1 MASAEKTV
9 RSPLGE
15 LPLDSEGSPIGAVR
29 LDPARSYQGIPALL
43 KRVIEEESSEAW
55 SEIRAR
61 IDYTYECIA
70 HALRALEGE
79 TAFGRSVHAEL
90 ERGRKLLFKPN
101 TIQATA
107 IDPQAHGEGVGWLA
121 CTPWPFVAGVLRW
134 FHDELGVSYHQMAV
148 GEASTTLTADAGR
161 LTLHYGRGRTI
172 TPEAVLEGR
181 SGDFYG
187 GWGFYFAR
195 RYLAE
200 AHDPSHRDD
209 PMRGFEDS
217 ASGTYVTPGR
227 ADDRLPVYDLNHVQ
241 AAPFRGRDVPVPE
254 GANFQQITLHKAV
267 VGGDPGDQQD
277 LKDYPGCVLVNLP
290 KLKVHNMALLTCA
303 VKNLGIGLY
312 PMQAAADGDPS
323 STSWKYGSPDG
334 PVPGIKS
341 RIPHQV
347 WMPEAVDE
355 MGLAARDESGRYR
368 VRRTAGLPGTMVD
381 VNQAVA
387 GQGVFM
393 LSVVDAIETANVS
406 HMGSPPGVAVPEGYV
421 LAGLD
426 PVALDLLC
434 GRYMFAT
441 VPMAEARRLRQ
452 ELDLPSDFLRTVPLP
467 TSDGRNIVSG
477 FGLDSPLSR
486 DRLPAYAE
494 GRGLGRQ
501 QYHVVGRDL
510 REGGSLASLQGRL
523 GRLDGDVFSELLTSM
538 LYFDFSKV
546 LWDLQATALAYAEA
560 NDSLTG
566 SRYRQE
572 LLEAY
577 DENGDGVIDY
587 EETGRKG
594 HLISLLGA
602 TGYQFAAGAAEP
614 YGFLRGTFQA
624 RAFHLK
630 MSEPS
635 YNRGGHDVLKGSG
648 DTAACLIAL
657 SMSQTPE
664 EHSDP
669 FYPGLTW
676 GKGKWP
682 SLPLARQSFLSSL
695 LYGTASPD
703 FLDLFS
709 LYAQVFQYADKTS
722 NGGGYTGSLGPDS
735 HWTAVERYVQAVAEG
750 SSPLPFTVYVPPGLG
765 KCGSRELPNVEETD
779 DPARILTASFRG
791 GEEAW

>member
-1 MASAEKTV
+1 MASREKIV

-15 LPLDSEGSPIGAVR
+15 LPLDDEGSPIGAVR

-43 KRVIEEESSEAW
+43 KRVIEEESGEAW

-79 TAFGRSVHAEL
+79 TPFGRSVHAEL

-101 TIQATA
+101 TILATA
-107 IDPQAHGEGVGWLA
+107 IDPHAHGQGVGWLA
-121 CTPWPFVAGVLRW
+121 CTPWPFVAAVLRW
-134 FHDELGVSYHQMAV
+134 FHDELDVSYHQMAV
-148 GEASTTLTADAGR
+148 GEAATTLTADAGR

-217 ASGTYVTPGR
+217 VSGTYVPPGR

-241 AAPFRGRDVPVPE
+241 ADPFRGRDVPVPE

-267 VGGDPGDQQD
+267 VGGNPGDPQD
-277 LKDYPGCVLVNLP
+277 MRDYPGCVLINLP
-290 KLKVHNMALLTCA
+290 KLKVHNMTLLTCA

-312 PMQAAADGDPS
+312 PMQAAADADPS
-323 STSWKYGSPDG
+323 STSWKYSSPDG

-355 MGLAARDESGRYR
+355 MGLAGRDESGRYR
-368 VRRTAGLPGTMVD
+368 VRRTAGMPGTMLD
-381 VNQAVA
+381 VIQAVA
-387 GQGVFM
+387 GQGIFM
-393 LSVVDAIETANVS
+393 LSVIDAIETANVS
-406 HMGSPPGVAVPEGYV
+406 HMGSPAGVAVPEGYV

-426 PVALDLLC
+426 ALALDLLC
-434 GRYMFAT
+434 ARYMFTT
-441 VPMAEARRLRQ
+441 VPMAEARRLSQ
-452 ELDLPSDFLRTVPLP
+452 ELDLPSEFLRTVPLP

-523 GRLDGDVFSELLTSM
+523 GQLEGDAFSELLTST
-538 LYFDFSKV
+538 LYFDFSKA
-546 LWDLQATALAYAEA
+546 LWDLQPTVLAYAEA

-566 SRYRQE
+566 SRYRRE

-587 EETGRKG
+587 EEMGRKG
-594 HLISLLGA
+594 HLIALLGA

-630 MSEPS
+630 MCEPS
-635 YNRGGHDVLKGSG
+635 YNRGGHDVLKEFG
-648 DTAACLIAL
+648 DTAACLMAL
-657 SMSQTPE
+657 RMSQTPE

-669 FYPGLTW
+669 FCPGLAW
-676 GKGKWP
+676 GKGNWP
-682 SLPLARQSFLSSL
+682 SLPLARQSFLSSV

-709 LYAQVFQYADKTS
+709 LYAQAFQYADKTT
-722 NGGGYTGSLGPDS
+722 NRGGYTGSLGPDS
-735 HWTAVERYVQAVAEG
+735 DWTAVERYAQAVAEG
-750 SSPLPFTVYVPPGLG
+750 SSPLPFTVYVPPRLG
-765 KCGSRELPNVEETD
+765 RCGSRELPNVEETD

-791 GEEAW
+791 GEEVW

>member
-1 MASAEKTV
+1 MASTVKIV

-15 LPLDSEGSPIGAVR
+15 LPLDGEGSPVGAVR

-43 KRVIEEESSEAW
+43 KRVIDEESDEAW
-55 SEIRAR
+55 SEIRTR
-61 IDYTYECIA
+61 IDYTYECVA
-70 HALRALEGE
+70 HALRALEAE
-79 TAFGRSVHAEL
+79 TPFIRNMRAEL

-101 TIQATA
+101 TIVATA
-107 IDPQAHGEGVGWLA
+107 IDPQAHGQGIGWLA
-121 CTPWPFVAGVLRW
+121 CTPWPFVAAVLRW
-134 FHDELGVSYHQMAV
+134 FHDELDVSYHQMAV
-148 GEASTTLTADAGR
+148 GEASTTLTADAAL
-161 LTLHYGRGRTI
+161 LTLHYNQGRTI

-181 SGDFYG
+181 SGELYG

-209 PMRGFEDS
+209 PMRGFADS
-217 ASGTYVTPGR
+217 VSGTYVPPGQ
-227 ADDRLPVYDLNHVQ
+227 AGDRLSVYDLNHVQ
-241 AAPFRGRDVPVPE
+241 AVPFRGRDVPVPE

-267 VGGDPGDQQD
+267 VGGDPDDRQD

-312 PMQAAADGDPS
+312 PMQAAADVDPS
-323 STSWKYGSPDG
+323 STSWKYGTPDG

-341 RIPHQV
+341 RLPHQV

-381 VNQAVA
+381 IVKAVA
-387 GQGVFM
+387 GQGIFM
-393 LSVVDAIETANVS
+393 LSIVDAIETANVS
-406 HMGSPPGVAVPEGYV
+406 HMGSPAAAAVPEGYV

-434 GRYMFAT
+434 ARYMFTT
-441 VPMAEARRLRQ
+441 VPMKEARRLR
-452 ELDLPSDFLRTVPLP
+452 EERGLPSDFIRIVPLP
-467 TSDGRNIVSG
+467 TSDGQNIVSG
-477 FGLDSPLSR
+477 FGYDSPLSR

-494 GRGLGRQ
+494 SRGLGRQ
-501 QYHVVGRDL
+501 QYYVVGRDL

-523 GRLDGDVFSELLTSM
+523 GRIEGDNFSELLTST
-538 LYFDFSKV
+538 LYFDFTKA
-546 LWDLQATALAYAEA
+546 LWDLQATVLAYAEA

-572 LLEAY
+572 LLDAY

-587 EETGRKG
+587 EEMGKKG
-594 HLISLLGA
+594 HLITLLA
-602 TGYQFAAGAAEP
+602 PTGYQFAAGAAEP
-614 YGFLRGTFQA
+614 YAFLRAMFKA

-630 MSEPS
+630 MSDPS
-635 YNRGGHDVLKGSG
+635 YNRDRHDVLKEFG
-648 DTAACLIAL
+648 DAAACLFAL
-657 SMSQTPE
+657 RMSQAPE
-664 EHSDP
+664 EHPDP
-669 FYPGLTW
+669 FCPGLTW

-682 SLPLARQSFLSSL
+682 SLPLARQSFVTSF

-709 LYAQVFQYADKTS
+709 LYAQAFQYADKTA
-722 NGGGYTGSLGPDS
+722 NGGGYTGSVGPDS
-735 HWTAVERYVQAVAEG
+735 IWTAVEDYVRAVAEG
-750 SSPLPFTVYVPPGLG
+750 SPPLPFTVYVPPGLG
-765 KCGSRELPNVEETD
+765 RCDSREIPNVEETD
-779 DPARILTASFRG
+779 DPAKILTASFRG
-791 GEEAW
+791 AEERW